1 MVTLDYTLQS
11 SLERKAYI
19 EQLLTTQEEWAPND
33 LEAMADYL
41 IFCMDKEERKRKQIL
56 TANRMVTIN
65 KRETSFEGLAEKFEN
80 GEDGVYNIITKN
92 KHQLLQ
98 PKQKITQWD
107 IDNLPGMQ
115 GTIEAI
121 NFWKSVI
128 PHVEGRDKYVAK
140 KALIEFRK
148 QQYLIKSEYICQS
161 NPTSN
166 YEKPN
171 IELPC
176 EEWVDSEGNVRFS
189 GISLCNP
196 RVCSLILCNYSKLK
210 QSGEENYD
218 GDTHY
223 LMDEFD
229 DISDAALRDYP
240 LYNRIAQLKID
251 GLQNTQIQEILNEEF
266 HISHSLE
273 YISSLW
279 RKKIPALI
287 ASEAEDRF
295 LDWYY
300 LVKEKGTY
308 KRCSRC
314 GQIKLAHNKY
324 FSKNSTSKDGFYSI
338 CKNCRNHKTP
348 SELLGKNE

>member
-19 EQLLTTQEEWAPND
+19 EQLLTTQPEWTADD
-33 LEAMADYL
+33 LERMADYL
-41 IFCMDKEERKRKQIL
+41 VFCMDKEERKRKQIL

-80 GEDGVYNIITKN
+80 GEDGVYNIMTKN

-98 PKQKITQWD
+98 PKQKITEWD
-107 IDNLPGMQ
+107 IENLPGMKD
-115 GTIEAI
+115 TIEAI
-121 NFWKSVI
+121 EFWKSVI
-128 PHVEGRDKYVAK
+128 PHVEGKSKYIAK

-161 NPTSN
+161 KSTPS
-166 YEKPN
+166 YAKLN

-176 EEWVDSEGNVRFS
+176 EEWVDENGNVCCS
-189 GISLCNP
+189 GVSLCSP
-196 RVCSLILCNYSKLK
+196 RVCSVILCNYSKLK
-210 QSGEENYD
+210 QSGYENT
-218 GDTHY
+218 GSDTYY

-229 DISDAALRDYP
+229 EISEAALRPYP
-240 LYNRIAQLKID
+240 LYYRIAQLKVD

-266 HISHSLE
+266 KISHSLE

-300 LVKEKGTY
+300 LVKEKGSY

-314 GQIKLAHNKY
+314 GKIKLAHNKY

-338 CKNCRNHKTP
+338 CKDCRNHKTD
-348 SELLGKNE
+348 LDKIN